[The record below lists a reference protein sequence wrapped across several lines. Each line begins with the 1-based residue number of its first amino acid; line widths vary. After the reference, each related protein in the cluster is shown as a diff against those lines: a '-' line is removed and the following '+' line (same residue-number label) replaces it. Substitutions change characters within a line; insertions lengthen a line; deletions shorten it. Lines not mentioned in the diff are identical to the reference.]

1 MAYSKT
7 FDSVFRMTRKATET
21 NTALSENRVLNMPDN
36 GYQDKTDADII
47 ELAKKDADFFGV
59 LMERYE
65 APLIRYIRRISSFDR
80 DDAEDILQEAYIK
93 AYRNLNDF
101 DHDSK
106 FSSWMY
112 RIVRNQTI
120 DVARKKKLRVTV
132 SIDEHDLTHMLR
144 AATDIESETARK
156 YDLTLIDAAIRALP
170 ETYREALILRFL
182 EEKSY
187 EEIMDILHLPKGT
200 VATLISRGK
209 KILHDRLEKSGVER

>member
-1 MAYSKT
+1 MNAK
-7 FDSVFRMTRKATET
+7 E
-21 NTALSENRVLNMPDN
+21 NTKRDALSEKYGTRMTEP
-36 GYQDKTDADII
+36 GYQEKTDAEII
-47 ELAKKDADFFGV
+47 ELAKGNADFFGV

-65 APLIRYIRRISSFDR
+65 TPLLRYIHRISSFDR
-80 DDAEDILQEAYIK
+80 DDAEDILQESFIK

-120 DVARKKKLRVTV
+120 DVARKRKIRVTV
-132 SIDEHDLTHMLR
+132 SIDEHDLTHILR
-144 AATDIESETARK
+144 ATTDIEDETARK
-156 YDLTLIDAAIRALP
+156 YDLARINVVVRSLP

-209 KILHDRLEKSGVER
+209 KILHENLSKEGIER

>member
-1 MAYSKT
+1 MNST
-7 FDSVFRMTRKATET
+7 DHDT
-21 NTALSENRVLNMPDN
+21 NQALSE
-36 GYQDKTDADII
+36 KHTTDMNKPGNHEQTDIEII
-47 ELAKKDADFFGV
+47 ELAKQNADFFGI
-59 LMERYE
+59 LMARYE
-65 APLIRYIRRISSFDR
+65 SPLLRYIHRISSFDR
-80 DDAEDILQEAYIK
+80 DDAEDILQESFIK

-112 RIVRNQTI
+112 RIVHNQTI
-120 DVARKKKLRVTV
+120 DTARKRKLRTV
-132 SIDEHDLTHMLR
+132 ISIDEHDLTHILR
-144 AATDIESETARK
+144 ATTDIENETAQK
-156 YDLTLIDAAIRALP
+156 NELAIIDVAVRSLP

-209 KILHDRLEKSGVER
+209 KILNDRLTEAGIGH

>member
-1 MAYSKT
+1 MN
-7 FDSVFRMTRKATET
+7 E
-21 NTALSENRVLNMPDN
+21 P
-36 GYQDKTDADII
+36 GYQEKTDAEII
-47 ELAKKDADFFGV
+47 ELAKNEANFFGV

-65 APLIRYIRRISSFDR
+65 TPLLRYIRRISSFDN
-80 DDAEDILQEAYIK
+80 DDSEDILQEAFIK

-120 DVARKKKLRVTV
+120 DTARKKKLRAAV
-132 SIDEHDLTHMLR
+132 SIDEHDLAHILR
-144 AATDIESETARK
+144 AATDIEGEVARK
-156 YDLTLIDAAIRALP
+156 DDLSRISDTVRSLP

-187 EEIMDILHLPKGT
+187 EEIMDILRLPKGT
-200 VATLISRGK
+200 VATLIRRGRA
-209 KILHDRLEKSGVER
+209 ILVDRLKKDVEA

>member
-1 MAYSKT
+1 
-7 FDSVFRMTRKATET
+7 MTDTGNQE
-21 NTALSENRVLNMPDN
+21 
-36 GYQDKTDADII
+36 KTDSEII
-47 ELAKKDADFFGV
+47 DLARTNADFFGV

-65 APLIRYIRRISSFDR
+65 APLLRYIRRISSFDR
-80 DDAEDILQEAYIK
+80 DDAEDILQEAFIK

-112 RIVRNQTI
+112 RIVHNQTI
-120 DVARKKKLRVTV
+120 DTARKRKLRTVV
-132 SIDEHDLTHMLR
+132 SIDEHDLTHILR
-144 AATDIESETARK
+144 AATDIGGDAERK
-156 YDLTLIDAAIRALP
+156 DDLAIISDAIRALP

-187 EEIMDILHLPKGT
+187 EEIMDILRLPKGT

-209 KILHDRLEKSGVER
+209 KILHERLRKAGIER

>member
-1 MAYSKT
+1 MNS
-7 FDSVFRMTRKATET
+7 TEST
-21 NTALSENRVLNMPDN
+21 NQDTPNEKQRTHMNEP
-36 GYQDKTDADII
+36 GYQEQSDVEII
-47 ELAKKDADFFGV
+47 ELAKKNADFFGV

-65 APLIRYIRRISSFDR
+65 TPLLRYIHRISSFDH
-80 DDAEDILQEAYIK
+80 DDAEDILQESFIK

-120 DVARKKKLRVTV
+120 DVARKRKIRVTV
-132 SIDEHDLTHMLR
+132 SIDEHDLSHILR
-144 AATDIESETARK
+144 ATTDIEDETARK
-156 YDLTLIDAAIRALP
+156 YDLARINIAVRSLP

-209 KILHDRLEKSGVER
+209 KLLHEHLRKEGIER

>member
-1 MAYSKT
+1 LRKIRLVENIFERDPYISDTNGVSKYWKIG
-7 FDSVFRMTRKATET
+7 MTDIGHQE
-21 NTALSENRVLNMPDN
+21 
-36 GYQDKTDADII
+36 KTDSEIV
-47 ELAKKDADFFGV
+47 ELAKTNADYFGV

-65 APLIRYIRRISSFDR
+65 APLLRYIRRISSFDR
-80 DDAEDILQEAYIK
+80 DDAEDILQESFIK
-93 AYRNLNDF
+93 AYRSMNDF

-112 RIVRNQTI
+112 RIVHNQTI
-120 DVARKKKLRVTV
+120 DVARKRKLRSVV
-132 SIDEHDLTHMLR
+132 SIEEHDLTHILR
-144 AATDIESETARK
+144 AATDIEGETARK
-156 YDLTLIDAAIRALP
+156 DDLAIIDEAVKSLP

-209 KILHDRLEKSGVER
+209 KILHERLRKAGIER